1 MVGGTL
7 DEFGLRDLIQV
18 YCTTRQTARLT
29 LTYPDA
35 TGHLFFDQGEIVHAT
50 LGPFSGRAAVHA
62 ALARKGGEFHVDVGL
77 RPTQRTIQEP
87 WSAILLDG
95 LPLPRA
101 KAPAADKSSDTA
113 PSPAVGYSEPTIARP
128 SPPPPI
134 PLRETPSSSSSSSRQ
149 PTPPA
154 PIAPAIRS
162 SPSIAFPA
170 PAPVPAAPSAT
181 PPTPGPAALGN
192 TKLTPAPAPAQG
204 PSSRPTPR
212 PAVPRDPASSP
223 MKPEREAARIL
234 PRESGRLSSTSTS
247 TSTGSPMAAATGSPA
262 ASRPTPPPFRAGPSR
277 APRILGIGAVLI
289 AIAAAAALYFRS
301 AGDSSMK
308 EPRVPPRRKDTP
320 ILLGMSAAMTG
331 PAKELGRQMKLGVET
346 ALNAANDAGGIHGH
360 KFQLIALDDG
370 YEPDRTKAAM
380 KELVE
385 DRKVFAIV
393 GNVGTPTAEV
403 SLPYVLEKKVP
414 FFGAFTGAGILRKE
428 PPDRYVFNYRASYVE
443 ETAAVV
449 RYLVEVRKVRPNQI
463 AVFAQQDGF
472 GDAGFAG
479 VTRALRKYG
488 RDKDQILRVGFKRNT
503 LDIADALDTIL
514 KNRNTIKAV
523 VMVAPYR
530 PAARFIEKTKDQKF
544 EPIFTNVSFVGSTAL
559 AEELRQLGSSYS
571 NGVIVTQVVP
581 PIDSSATAA
590 IRYRDVLQKYFRG
603 EKPDYVSFE
612 GYIAANVLLEGFRK
626 AGADPTRESLVDALE
641 SIHGLDL
648 GIGTPITFGLS
659 EHQGSHKV
667 WGTVLDDKANYQV
680 FDLE

>member
-29 LTYPDA
+29 LTYSDA
-35 TGHLFFDQGEIVHAT
+35 TGHLYFDQGEIVHAT

-62 ALARKGGEFHVDVGL
+62 ALARKGGDFHVDVGL
-77 RPTQRTIQEP
+77 RPTQRTIHEP
-87 WSAILLDG
+87 WSAIVLDG
-95 LPLPRA
+95 LPLPRT
-101 KAPAADKSSDTA
+101 KTPAAEKSSDTT
-113 PSPAVGYSEPTIARP
+113 PSPAVGRSEPIAPPLMASAAPISSAETPYARP
-128 SPPPPI
+128 A
-134 PLRETPSSSSSSSRQ
+134 Q
-149 PTPPA
+149 PA
-154 PIAPAIRS
+154 PAAPAIRS
-162 SPSIAFPA
+162 ATSVASAAPA
-170 PAPVPAAPSAT
+170 APVPFAASPT
-181 PPTPGPAALGN
+181 LPPPVPVANGHPGPPSRP
-192 TKLTPAPAPAQG
+192 TPAPAH
-204 PSSRPTPR
+204 
-212 PAVPRDPASSP
+212 PRDPAFSFSP
-223 MKPEREAARIL
+223 LKPEREAAVIP
-234 PRESGRLSSTSTS
+234 PRESVRTTA
-247 TSTGSPMAAATGSPA
+247 TGMATATGSPA
-262 ASRPTPPPFRAGPSR
+262 ASRPTTPPFRPEPSR
-277 APRILGIGAVLI
+277 TPRIVGIGAVLI
-289 AIAAAAALYFRS
+289 AIVAAGALYFRS
-301 AGDSSMK
+301 AADSSVK
-308 EPRVPPRRKDTP
+308 EARIPARRKDTP

-360 KFQLIALDDG
+360 KFQLVALDDG

-403 SLPYVLEKKVP
+403 SLPYVLEQKVP

-479 VTRALRKYG
+479 VTKALRKYG
-488 RDKDQILRVGFKRNT
+488 RDKDQVLRVGFKRNT
-503 LDIADALDTIL
+503 LDIADALDGIL

-530 PAARFIEKTKDQKF
+530 PAARFIEKIKEQKF

-559 AEELRQLGSSYS
+559 AEELRQLGPSYS

-581 PIDSSATAA
+581 PVDSSATAA
-590 IRYRDVLQKYFRG
+590 IRYRDALQKYFRG
-603 EKPDYVSFE
+603 EKPDFVSFE

-667 WGTVLDDKANYQV
+667 WGTMLDDKANYQV